1 MLLLDVGE
9 QGGVAEVA
17 FAAGADEVTWLDG
30 NGRVFLEG
38 TFSVLHSE
46 SINYKKPE
54 SIGFSVKGEGGGLRP
69 RVGFIRQYS
78 HIMWANKFEE
88 ETESVEQPG
97 GEEEQAEIKLQLNR
111 RIHALMPA
119 NELRTV
125 RRPENMLPRTFFLHR
140 PFSLLPDSLITPT
153 S

>member
-1 MLLLDVGE
+1 
-9 QGGVAEVA
+9 
-17 FAAGADEVTWLDG
+17 
-30 NGRVFLEG
+30 
-38 TFSVLHSE
+38 
-46 SINYKKPE
+46 
-54 SIGFSVKGEGGGLRP
+54 
-69 RVGFIRQYS
+69 
-78 HIMWANKFEE
+78 MWANKFEE